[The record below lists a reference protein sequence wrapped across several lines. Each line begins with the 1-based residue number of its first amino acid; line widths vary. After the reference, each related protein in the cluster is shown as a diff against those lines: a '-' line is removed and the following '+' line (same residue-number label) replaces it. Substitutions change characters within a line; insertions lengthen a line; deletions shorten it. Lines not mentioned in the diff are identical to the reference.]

1 MKIGRL
7 RFIATLVIRGELPLI
22 IPFTVERVL
31 NILMGLEKGADQIQ
45 LMLLGM
51 LSLTV
56 DIILVRI
63 VRGVVGVDTTVRKTG
78 RPLEAIIKY
87 QKQILTNLQV

>member
-1 MKIGRL
+1 M
-7 RFIATLVIRGELPLI
+7 
-22 IPFTVERVL
+22 L